1 MNYLTS
7 IILAFT
13 LFAAGQA
20 FAWFQLFSQHVWP
33 WWQGKALL
41 AIPIFGLPAG
51 VCFYY
56 GVQIAYKV
64 IGEAWGPRMM
74 IFAASYISFPL
85 LTYFLMGES
94 IFTLKTILC
103 IMLSMTIIAVQI
115 WL

>member
-7 IILAFT
+7 LIVAFALFT
-13 LFAAGQA
+13 LGQT

-33 WWQGKALL
+33 WWQGKALI
-41 AIPIFGLPAG
+41 AIPVFGLPAG

-56 GVQIAYKV
+56 GVQIAYSAM
-64 IGEAWGPRMM
+64 GEAWAPRMM

-94 IFTLKTILC
+94 IFTIKTLLC
-103 IMLSMTIIAVQI
+103 IVLASLIMAVQV

>member
-7 IILAFT
+7 IFAAFS
-13 LFAAGQA
+13 LFAIGQV
-20 FAWFQLFSQHVWP
+20 FAWFQLYSQHVWP

-41 AIPIFGLPAG
+41 SVPIFGLPAG

-56 GVQIAYKV
+56 GVQIAYNAM
-64 IGEAWGPRMM
+64 GEAWGPRMM

-103 IMLSMTIIAVQI
+103 IILSIAIMAVQV

>member
-1 MNYLTS
+1 MSYLTS
-7 IILAFT
+7 IIFAFT

-41 AIPIFGLPAG
+41 AIPVFGLPAG
-51 VCFYY
+51 ACFYY
-56 GVQIAYKV
+56 GVQIAYNV
-64 IGEAWGPRMM
+64 MGEAWGPRMM

-94 IFTLKTILC
+94 IFTLKTMLC
-103 IMLSMTIIAVQI
+103 IMLSIAILAVQL